1 MPKDK
6 TANAAFTLTEVI
18 VAVVLMLL
26 ALGLLLSAF
35 ISSKRSVALA
45 QTHFTALQL
54 ALSEAERVRTNA
66 YTNVVSAAA
75 TVTNALVAYT
85 INRSVTTNALD
96 SYRDLTIAVEW
107 AAPAS
112 ARRQTLTNYMTICST
127 NRN

>member
-1 MPKDK
+1 MRKDR
-6 TANAAFTLTEVI
+6 TTDAAFTLTEVI

-35 ISSKRSVALA
+35 ISSKRSVTLA
-45 QTHFTALQL
+45 QSHFTALHL
-54 ALSEAERVRTNA
+54 ALSEAEQIRTNA

-75 TVTNALVAYT
+75 IVTNAFIAYT
-85 INRSVTTNALD
+85 INRSVTTNAPD
-96 SYRDLTIAVEW
+96 SYRDITIAVEW

-112 ARRQTLTNYMTICST
+112 ARLQALTNYMTICST